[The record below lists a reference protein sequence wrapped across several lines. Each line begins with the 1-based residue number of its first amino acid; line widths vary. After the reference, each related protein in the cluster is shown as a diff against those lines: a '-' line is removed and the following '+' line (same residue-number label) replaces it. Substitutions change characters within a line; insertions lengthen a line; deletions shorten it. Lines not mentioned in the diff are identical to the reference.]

1 MSKLAIADI
10 PVADIPV
17 FDGHNDVL
25 LECGYRSNRSFFK
38 ESTNGHL
45 DFPRMQRSNFAGGFF
60 ACFIPN
66 EDSDGSLPDTDGRP
80 PLAAPLDTDYAYKV
94 AMHQSAALFR
104 WEEQSEGKLKIVRT
118 VEEIKNCLATDTIA
132 AIYHFEGA
140 EAIDNDLYALDVFY
154 NAGLRSLGP
163 VWSRPTIF
171 ATGVPFGF
179 PDSPDQGPGLTD
191 AGKRL
196 VTRCNELGIML
207 DVSHLNEKGFWDVE
221 KLSTKPIVATH
232 SAAWTLCNSPRNLSD
247 KQLDAIKASNGLV
260 GVNYHIGFLREDGRS
275 TKQTSLTEIVRHA
288 TYIAERI
295 GIEHVAL
302 GSDFDG
308 ANMPHDL
315 TDVTA
320 LPKLL
325 EAFANAGFDRES
337 IELIAYKNWLGVLEA
352 TW

>member
-1 MSKLAIADI
+1 MPDLTN
-10 PVADIPV
+10 IPV

-25 LECGYRSNRSFFK
+25 LECAYGKYRPFFEK
-38 ESTNGHL
+38 SAEGHL
-45 DFPRMQRSNFAGGFF
+45 DFPRILESNFAGGFF
-60 ACFIPN
+60 ACFIPKADN
-66 EDSDGSLPDTDGRP
+66 DGALPDTDGRP
-80 PLAAPLDTDYAYKV
+80 PLAEALDPDYAYKV
-94 AMHQSAALFR
+94 AMQLSAALFR
-104 WEEQSEGKLKIVRT
+104 WEQEAAGKFKVVKNINDLKD
-118 VEEIKNCLATDTIA
+118 CLDTGTIA

-140 EAIDNDLYALDVFY
+140 EAIDKDLNSLEIFY
-154 NAGLRSLGP
+154 QAGLRSIGP

-207 DVSHLNEKGFWDVE
+207 DVSHLNEKGFWDLE
-221 KLSTKPIVATH
+221 KLTNKPIVATH
-232 SAAWTLCNSPRNLSD
+232 SAAWELCKSPRNLTD
-247 KQLDAIKASNGLV
+247 KQLDAIQATNGII

-275 TKQTSLTEIVRHA
+275 TEHTSLTEIVRHA
-288 TYIAERI
+288 SYIAERI

-308 ANMPHDL
+308 ATMPHDL
-315 TDVTA
+315 GDVNG
-320 LPKLL
+320 LIKLL
-325 EAFANAGFDRES
+325 EAFAEAGFDKES
-337 IELIAYKNWLGVLEA
+337 IEKIAYKNWLRVLEQ